1 MINNRMILG
10 ILLFTVFGLMSAGS
24 ANNNLANAGEDKRS
38 YGDHDDKR
46 SYGDHDDKRSYGD
59 HDDKRSY
66 GDGNCYKKGVSDG
79 KDNPFNSRTFE
90 KCGHDYYKGFIK
102 GCTSV
107 EGNTK
112 DVCESATDT

>member
-1 MINNRMILG
+1 MAKNRMILG
-10 ILLFTVFGLMSAGS
+10 ILLFTIFGLMSAGS
-24 ANNNLANAGEDKRS
+24 ANNNLANAG
-38 YGDHDDKR
+38 G
-46 SYGDHDDKRSYGD
+46 DKRSYGD

>member
-24 ANNNLANAGEDKRS
+24 ANNNLANAGE
-38 YGDHDDKR
+38 
-46 SYGDHDDKRSYGD
+46 DKRSYGD

>member
-1 MINNRMILG
+1 MIKNRMILG
-10 ILLFTVFGLMSAGS
+10 ILLFAVFGLMSAGS
-24 ANNNLANAGEDKRS
+24 VGNNLANAGGDKRS
-38 YGDHDDKR
+38 GGDHDDKR
-46 SYGDHDDKRSYGD
+46 S
-59 HDDKRSY
+59 

-112 DVCESATDT
+112 DACESATDT

>member
-1 MINNRMILG
+1 MAKNRMILG
-10 ILLFTVFGLMSAGS
+10 ILLFTIFGLMSAGS

-38 YGDHDDKR
+38 GGDHDDKR
-46 SYGDHDDKRSYGD
+46 SGGDHDDKRS
-59 HDDKRSY
+59 

>member
-1 MINNRMILG
+1 MIKNRMILG
-10 ILLFTVFGLMSAGS
+10 VLLFTVFGLMSAGS
-24 ANNNLANAGEDKRS
+24 VSNNLANAGGDKR
-38 YGDHDDKR
+38 G
-46 SYGDHDDKRSYGD
+46 
-59 HDDKRSY
+59 

-79 KDNPFNSRTFE
+79 KDHPFNSRTFD

>member
-1 MINNRMILG
+1 MIKNRMILG

-24 ANNNLANAGEDKRS
+24 ANNNLANAG
-38 YGDHDDKR
+38 G
-46 SYGDHDDKRSYGD
+46 DKRSYGD